1 MCALLAA
8 VVTDP
13 GIGSHRLSAII
24 SPRRII
30 ADLQFAA
37 ISQLNGIALLV
48 EGQDFEI
55 RPSTGKGLGVFALRD
70 IPQGT
75 LLGRYTGEIRTLE
88 NAENALRQ
96 GETSGDYFYL
106 LNREVSLDSK
116 AVILDAECSASSSWC
131 RYVNHSRRLA
141 NCELLDVEEP
151 IGPFTLPMEIVVMV
165 ATQAIGQGR
174 ELLFDYG
181 SDYWDNRLGKGFS
194 LQRLKVDYF

>member
-55 RPSTGKGLGVFALRD
+55 RP
-70 IPQGT
+70 
-75 LLGRYTGEIRTLE
+75 
-88 NAENALRQ
+88 
-96 GETSGDYFYL
+96 
-106 LNREVSLDSK
+106 
-116 AVILDAECSASSSWC
+116 
-131 RYVNHSRRLA
+131 RLA
-141 NCELLDVEEP
+141 RD
-151 IGPFTLPMEIVVMV
+151 
-165 ATQAIGQGR
+165 
-174 ELLFDYG
+174 
-181 SDYWDNRLGKGFS
+181 
-194 LQRLKVDYF
+194 